1 MRLLAIINLRIKMA
15 RFNSEK
21 QQIELEIKPV
31 EIRDHLCGRYI
42 CYKAALRFSTGTAI
56 ALPDI
61 FDDGK
66 LHQTLSTALDDKS
79 KAPELLYNNRA
90 FSYLNEPLYSILL
103 NCNIEKQGISQP
115 SLFAEETL
123 FSQPSLFGFNEAEQ
137 KNAISLKISINKVFK
152 ENCCWEDLVDYI
164 MEQQSLAKIV
174 NSRTRTRLSI
184 EIENGK
190 LDELLTGKEVLGK
203 EMLVS
208 TSLTFDQSI
217 EDYRTSIFQLSK
229 ELEGLTPQVST
240 FVDSDTAGQRCFD
253 LGPEA
258 KPFVDTRRIKRLEDL
273 SLKLGAIFAMPKKLQ
288 KAALFNIS
296 AQIEYLLS
304 EELRKSLRSIFAKFP
319 DKDSE
324 LKALQ
329 NASEEITKS
338 IPEIN
343 SDEELIDAIISCKYV
358 QEGIASIVLKTKS
371 AKEIISAITRISE
384 ETSLKKL
391 VKLIVR
397 DNFSH

>member
-1 MRLLAIINLRIKMA
+1 MA

-21 QQIELEIKPV
+21 ENIELEIKPV

-42 CYKAALRFSTGTAI
+42 CYKTSLRFSTGTAI
-56 ALPDI
+56 VLPDI

-66 LHQTLSTALDDKS
+66 LQQTLATALNDKNNS
-79 KAPELLYNNRA
+79 NELRYDNHS
-90 FSYLNEPLYSILL
+90 FSYLNEPLYGIQL

-115 SLFAEETL
+115 SLFAEDTL
-123 FSQPSLFGFNEAEQ
+123 FSQPSLFGSDESKPQ
-137 KNAISLKISINKVFK
+137 SAINFRISINKAFK
-152 ENCCWEDLVDYI
+152 ENCCWEDLIDYI

-174 NSRTRTRLSI
+174 NSRTATKLDI
-184 EIENGK
+184 KIENGK
-190 LDELLTGKEVLGK
+190 LDELLNGKEALEK

-208 TSLTFDQSI
+208 TSITFSQSL

-229 ELEGLTPQVST
+229 ELEAMTPKVST
-240 FVDSDTAGQRCFD
+240 FVESETAGQRCFD

-258 KPFVDTRRIKRLEDL
+258 KPFVDTRRIKRIEEL
-273 SLKLGAIFAMPKKLQ
+273 SLRLGEIFSMPKKLQ
-288 KAALFNIS
+288 KPALFNIS

-304 EELRKSLRSIFAKFP
+304 EELRKTLRCIFAKYS

-329 NASEEITKS
+329 NASEEITNS
-338 IPEIN
+338 LPEIN
-343 SDEELIDAIISCKYV
+343 NDEELINAILACKAV
-358 QEGIASIVLKTKS
+358 QNGIADIILNARS
-371 AKEIISAITRISE
+371 AKEIVAAITRISE

-391 VKLIVR
+391 VKIIVR
-397 DNFSH
+397 DSF